1 MYDLCRIECGRK
13 RSACAMD
20 IIWSERKSN
29 NIDIDIETLSFHIET
44 CIKEKVYDMAIRQLD
59 REYLP
64 STI

>member
-1 MYDLCRIECGRK
+1 
-13 RSACAMD
+13 MD
-20 IIWSERKSN
+20 IISSERKSN

-64 STI
+64 CTI